1 MQQQR
6 TEQHSAPLAQ
16 GLRTVTHLH
25 NVHACTYLC
34 ARTHTHTHTYT
45 HTHSIHVLCTL
56 TILKAGVQGILIW
69 VVAAV
74 FVELLIE
81 SGRGVGV
88 VEEAVLAALSGL
100 GLVTAL

>member
-1 MQQQR
+1 M
-6 TEQHSAPLAQ
+6 
-16 GLRTVTHLH
+16 
-25 NVHACTYLC
+25 
-34 ARTHTHTHTYT
+34 
-45 HTHSIHVLCTL
+45 
-56 TILKAGVQGILIW
+56 QGILIW

-100 GLVTAL
+100 GLVAAL